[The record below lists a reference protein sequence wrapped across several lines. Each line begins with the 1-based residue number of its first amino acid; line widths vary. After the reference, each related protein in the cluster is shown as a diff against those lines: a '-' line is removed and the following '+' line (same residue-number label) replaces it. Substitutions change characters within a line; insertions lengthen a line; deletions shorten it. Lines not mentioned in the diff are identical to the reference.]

1 MTKAEK
7 IRKIQEVLE
16 LKNPQENL
24 YADLLKTMGD
34 LKTNYGD
41 YMITEPID
49 CNEELK
55 RISGADYELC
65 TALLTMM
72 LREDH
77 FSNGSF
83 DRRFADGQVL
93 PVLMRM
99 KDVLSV
105 GVRSYE
111 SRGYCIYCGIKQVCE
126 RGGDPQVFRRD
137 VPGTFYRYGWRNTGE
152 GSQAVCNE
160 GRS

>member
-1 MTKAEK
+1 MTNTG
-7 IRKIQEVLE
+7 KIQAIRSVL
-16 LKNPQENL
+16 
-24 YADLLKTMGD
+24 LLNDPDKSRYIKLLED

-55 RISGADYELC
+55 RVSGVDYELC
-65 TALLTMM
+65 TALLTML

-93 PVLMRM
+93 PVLVRM
-99 KDVLSV
+99 KAHRLFATREEAEKSIEKASETKK
-105 GVRSYE
+105 VRGNPYD
-111 SRGYCIYCGIKQVCE
+111 RWY
-126 RGGDPQVFRRD
+126 
-137 VPGTFYRYGWRNTGE
+137 
-152 GSQAVCNE
+152 
-160 GRS
+160 

>member
-7 IRKIQEVLE
+7 IRRIQGILE
-16 LKNPQENL
+16 LRDPREDL

-55 RISGADYELC
+55 RVPGADYELC
-65 TALLTMM
+65 TALLTML

-83 DRRFADGQVL
+83 DQRFADGQVL

-99 KDVLSV
+99 KDVLSG
-105 GVRSYE
+105 GV
-111 SRGYCIYCGIKQVCE
+111 
-126 RGGDPQVFRRD
+126 
-137 VPGTFYRYGWRNTGE
+137 
-152 GSQAVCNE
+152 
-160 GRS
+160 

>member
-7 IRKIQEVLE
+7 IRRIQGILE
-16 LKNPQENL
+16 LRDPREDL

-55 RISGADYELC
+55 RVPGADYELC
-65 TALLTMM
+65 TALLTML

-77 FSNGSF
+77 FSNSSF

-93 PVLMRM
+93 PVLVRM
-99 KDVLSV
+99 KDVLST
-105 GVRSYE
+105 GV
-111 SRGYCIYCGIKQVCE
+111 
-126 RGGDPQVFRRD
+126 
-137 VPGTFYRYGWRNTGE
+137 
-152 GSQAVCNE
+152 
-160 GRS
+160 

>member
-7 IRKIQEVLE
+7 IRRIQGILE
-16 LKNPQENL
+16 LRDPRGDL

-55 RISGADYELC
+55 RVPVADYELC
-65 TALLTMM
+65 TALLTML

-93 PVLMRM
+93 PVLVRM
-99 KDVLSV
+99 KDVLSA
-105 GVRSYE
+105 GV
-111 SRGYCIYCGIKQVCE
+111 
-126 RGGDPQVFRRD
+126 
-137 VPGTFYRYGWRNTGE
+137 
-152 GSQAVCNE
+152 
-160 GRS
+160 